1 MQEKKMFENWISMN
15 LKEKAFLEN
24 ELMKQGEL
32 IKRMSQD
39 NQQMMQVLKVE
50 EEMRQKVGILS

>member
-1 MQEKKMFENWISMN
+1 MI

-24 ELMKQGEL
+24 ELIKQGEM

-39 NQQMMQVLKVE
+39 N
-50 EEMRQKVGILS
+50 

>member
-1 MQEKKMFENWISMN
+1 MM

-24 ELMKQGEL
+24 ELIKQGEM

-39 NQQMMQVLKVE
+39 N
-50 EEMRQKVGILS
+50 

>member
-1 MQEKKMFENWISMN
+1 MFENRISMM

-24 ELMKQGEL
+24 ELIKQGEM

-39 NQQMMQVLKVE
+39 N
-50 EEMRQKVGILS
+50 